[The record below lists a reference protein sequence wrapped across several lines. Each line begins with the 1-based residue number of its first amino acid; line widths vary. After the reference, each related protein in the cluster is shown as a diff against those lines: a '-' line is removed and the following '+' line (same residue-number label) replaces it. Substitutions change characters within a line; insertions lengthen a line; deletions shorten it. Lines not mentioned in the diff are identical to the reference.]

1 MLRTSHRIWPLAAL
15 GISLIVA
22 ACGGAA
28 ASPTPPPPTPA
39 AATPGPTATAG
50 PAATDPSTGEP
61 ALTAPADVGA
71 GVEFEV
77 TWTGP
82 NAQSDY
88 VTIVKVGTAA
98 WTNEDYFNTNSGSPS
113 RLLAPTEPGAYEL
126 WYVSGA
132 DKTVLVR
139 RAITVLAFAG
149 IIEAPASVVANTE
162 FDVAWSGPSG
172 PGDYVTIVKAGAAQ
186 WSNEDYFNA
195 SGATPQKL
203 LAPVE
208 AGAYEVWYVTGS
220 DRVIQLRRPI
230 TVTATSATLDGPDEV
245 LRGATFEV
253 AWTGPNGPS
262 DYVTI
267 VPLGSPEGTYLS
279 YANTNAGSPASL
291 TAPADGGNFELWYV
305 VGQDRTILARVPIMV
320 K

>member
-1 MLRTSHRIWPLAAL
+1 MLRTSHRTWPVAGLAL
-15 GISLIVA
+15 SLVVT

-28 ASPTPPPPTPA
+28 ASPTPTPA
-39 AATPGPTATAG
+39 AATTGPTAAPG
-50 PAATDPSTGEP
+50 SVPVATDPSTGEP
-61 ALTAPADVGA
+61 ALTAPNEVGA

-82 NAQSDY
+82 NAQTDY
-88 VTIVKVGTAA
+88 VTIVKAGTAA
-98 WTNEDYFNTNSGSPS
+98 WTNEDYFNTNSGSPN

-132 DKTVLVR
+132 DKAVLVR
-139 RAITVLAFAG
+139 RPIAILAFVG
-149 IIEAPASVVANTE
+149 SIEAPASVVANTE
-162 FDVAWSGPSG
+162 FDIAWNGPSG
-172 PGDYVTIVKAGAAQ
+172 PGDYVTIVKAGATQ
-186 WSNEDYFNA
+186 WTNEDYFNA

-230 TVTATSATLDGPDEV
+230 TVTATSATLDGPDDV
-245 LRGATFEV
+245 LRGAAFQV

-262 DYVTI
+262 DYITI
-267 VPLGSPEGTYLS
+267 VPTGSPEGTYLS
-279 YANTNAGSPASL
+279 YANTNAGTPANL
-291 TAPADGGNFELWYV
+291 TAPDEGGNFELWYV
-305 VGQDRTILARVPIMV
+305 VGQDRTILARVPIVV